1 MAIVLDHLKRG
12 PAAGG
17 NVGEIGLIAEL
28 LDGRSGIAAAADG
41 EGVALKLA
49 DGFADGDGPGLELT
63 LLEYAHRA
71 VPEHHLGF
79 EDGFLVK
86 LAGLRAD
93 VDPLEP
99 GGDPA
104 FAILDDAAFG
114 RLEFVGDDGILVAH
128 NASFDMS
135 FINHELQGCGY
146 PVYEWDRV
154 IDTLEIARQKFPHSK
169 VNLDALCK
177 RFGVDNT
184 SRTLHGALLDA
195 QLLAEVYLELLG
207 GQEPSMQLGENAH
220 RDSAVAKTVSVQSLK
235 RQFRPARDFPLSA
248 EDLAAHE
255 DFMTNKI
262 KDSVWNAPLETAPAE
277 SE

>member
-1 MAIVLDHLKRG
+1 MVREIVFDTETTGLDPKSGDKL
-12 PAAGG
+12 
-17 NVGEIGLIAEL
+17 VEIGAVELINHMPT
-28 LDGRSGIAAAADG
+28 
-41 EGVALKLA
+41 GVTYHQYIN
-49 DGFADGDGPGLELT
+49 PER
-63 LLEYAHRA
+63 E
-71 VPEHHLGF
+71 VPEDAYKVHGLNL
-79 EDGFLVK
+79 EFLK
-86 LAGLRAD
+86 DYPTFRDIAKEWMD
-93 VDPLEP
+93 
-99 GGDPA
+99 
-104 FAILDDAAFG
+104 
-114 RLEFVGDDGILVAH
+114 FVGDDGILVAH

-262 KDSVWNAPLETAPAE
+262 KDSVWNAPLETVPAE

>member
-1 MAIVLDHLKRG
+1 MREIVFDTETTGLDPKSGDKL
-12 PAAGG
+12 
-17 NVGEIGLIAEL
+17 VEIGAVELINHMPT
-28 LDGRSGIAAAADG
+28 
-41 EGVALKLA
+41 GVTYHQYIN
-49 DGFADGDGPGLELT
+49 PER
-63 LLEYAHRA
+63 E
-71 VPEHHLGF
+71 VPEDAYKVHGLNL
-79 EDGFLVK
+79 EFLK
-86 LAGLRAD
+86 DYPTFRDIAKEWMD
-93 VDPLEP
+93 
-99 GGDPA
+99 
-104 FAILDDAAFG
+104 
-114 RLEFVGDDGILVAH
+114 FVGDDGILVAH